1 MEYFD
6 VLDKNRNKKYYIKQ
20 RNSPLLEDEYNQGTE
35 IYILVDNKILI
46 TKRSKTKSHPNMW
59 EIPGGCSITGE
70 DTKETALRELKEELN
85 ITITSKNLI
94 FLNTSIYK
102 NMFIDVYMYKNK
114 IKIDNIKLQKEEV
127 SDYKLVTLK
136 EFKQMIQ
143 DKKVVPSVA
152 TRFCEIKENL

>member
-70 DTKETALRELKEELN
+70 DTKETAKRRTKHN
-85 ITITSKNLI
+85 
-94 FLNTSIYK
+94 Y
-102 NMFIDVYMYKNK
+102 
-114 IKIDNIKLQKEEV
+114 NIK
-127 SDYKLVTLK
+127 
-136 EFKQMIQ
+136 EFNSSKH
-143 DKKVVPSVA
+143 KY
-152 TRFCEIKENL
+152 L

>member
-6 VLDKNRNKKYYIKQ
+6 VLDKNRNKKCYIKQ

-59 EIPGGCSITGE
+59 EIPGGCSITSE

-85 ITITSKNLI
+85 ITIISKNLTL
-94 FLNTSIYK
+94 LNTSIYK
-102 NMFIDVYMYKNK
+102 NMFIDIYMYKNK
-114 IKIDNIKLQKEEV
+114 LKLDNIKLQKEEV
-127 SDYKLVTLK
+127 LDYKLVTLK
-136 EFKQMIQ
+136 EFNQMIQ

-152 TRFCEIKENL
+152 NRFQEIKENL